1 MWPLHFRHANQPCW
15 RNLNHYHT
23 FLTGEEPGPQSTWHL
38 DGWNIKM
45 LLPRLYWQQ
54 GGTAAYGPN
63 HQHQGTYIQS
73 PKPLLILLLTTMGL
87 TSYCYNKSLSC
98 TMMRANI
105 STKIRSSD
113 ISWLAINPRHPC
125 DQLGN
130 QSQTAAR
137 TAKVRM
143 TQRTNICTVLHP
155 ITPRSFCSYIPDDSQ
170 PTHNYFWTPPPDV
183 IINRH
188 RYLPCLMVGAAHS
201 PCRRTLNH
209 MRDCHFCLSKKTPQT
224 RWSWME

>member
-1 MWPLHFRHANQPCW
+1 MIHAFFTIIVSGNAIIGWREYHIFSLTNTLVACHPDAGWFWQSVCYSADIPPTVWPLHFRHANQQPCW

-38 DGWNIKM
+38 DGWRIKM

-63 HQHQGTYIQS
+63 QHQGTCIQS

-98 TMMRANI
+98 TTMRANI

-137 TAKVRM
+137 TVKVRM

-155 ITPRSFCSYIPDDSQ
+155 ITSRSFCMNNRQLHSWWL
-170 PTHNYFWTPPPDV
+170 PTNT
-183 IINRH
+183 
-188 RYLPCLMVGAAHS
+188 
-201 PCRRTLNH
+201 
-209 MRDCHFCLSKKTPQT
+209 
-224 RWSWME
+224 